1 MSENQPTAA
10 NAAPAVTSQIPHDP
24 RYPIGRPQLPPAGTI
39 IPRSELSPSIR
50 AIAEL
55 PEQLR
60 NAVEG
65 LDSRQLATPYREG
78 GWTVQQ
84 LVHHIADSH
93 MVAFG
98 RIRLALTEDWP
109 AVPGYREDE
118 WARLHDSESAP
129 IEWSLGLLE
138 NLHARWVMLL
148 LSLSEEQWERGYV
161 QDGRNR
167 RRLSTVVLI
176 YGWHSLHH
184 VAHITHLRAAKGW

>member
-1 MSENQPTAA
+1 MSET
-10 NAAPAVTSQIPHDP
+10 VTEPPSLPDP
-24 RYPIGRPQLPPAGTI
+24 RFPIGRFKRPETI
-39 IPRSELSPSIR
+39 TPNDRSDSI
-50 AIAEL
+50 AVFAEL
-55 PEQLR
+55 PLLLR
-60 NAVEG
+60 KAVDG
-65 LDSRQLATPYREG
+65 LDAAKLRTPYRDG